1 MNLKYVNKIKAN
13 LSIYAKKKAKNLLDG
28 TYQSVYI
35 GKSLNFENLREYDIN
50 DDYKDIDWKSS
61 TRTGS
66 LLVKQYIAEKKYNI
80 LFVLDTGSKMEGS
93 TPTGDLKK
101 EIALYTA
108 GTLSYIALLNGDFI
122 GMLFNNGNKVNL
134 YPFKL
139 NNYALEEYLS
149 NYDKNAYIQSNNTI
163 NDLLKYIN
171 KNIKKTMIVIV
182 ITDLNG
188 LDSITDKTLK
198 EVSLKND
205 IMFVNIEDSYL
216 FGENNFDIDKKEY
229 VPQVLSLDDELY
241 EYERQ
246 LKDEMYNKI
255 KLKMDKNQI
264 SMVSIDRFSEIND
277 KIVELLEKNNY
288 GSKNR
293 T

>member
-122 GMLFNNGNKVNL
+122 GMLFNNGNKVNF

-149 NYDKNAYIQSNNTI
+149 NYDKNAYVQSNNTI

-246 LKDEMYNKI
+246 LKDEIYNKI

>member
-149 NYDKNAYIQSNNTI
+149 NYDKNACIQSNNTI

>member
-122 GMLFNNGNKVNL
+122 GMLFNNVNKVNF

>member
-122 GMLFNNGNKVNL
+122 GMLFNNGNKVNF

-149 NYDKNAYIQSNNTI
+149 NYDKNAYVQSNNTI
-163 NDLLKYIN
+163 NNLFNYIN

-246 LKDEMYNKI
+246 LKDEIYNKI

>member
-122 GMLFNNGNKVNL
+122 GMLFNNGNKVNF

-246 LKDEMYNKI
+246 LKDEIYNKI